1 MDKILN
7 GEVKPIPSPQFPPL
21 LSQKEYP
28 LTQYIKFDIIR
39 VENLNENN
47 EKKLTYATCN
57 ICSTFKGEGHV
68 RQLCGKYACMK
79 N

>member
-7 GEVKPIPSPQFPPL
+7 DAIKPIQS
-21 LSQKEYP
+21 LSVISLSEYP
-28 LTQYIKFDIIR
+28 QTQYIKFNNIR
-39 VENLNENN
+39 VENIN
-47 EKKLTYATCN
+47 EKKLTYANCN